1 MTNVQGVIGM
11 LRGIETMLLEEK
23 ENSEDNFKEPD
34 LRKLKSKMASLMS
47 LVDGKMEKLAKA
59 PKV

>member
-1 MTNVQGVIGM
+1 M
-11 LRGIETMLLEEK
+11 LRGVETMLLEEK
-23 ENSEDNFKEPD
+23 ENYEDNFKEPD